1 MLVRCTYISEHCNTY
16 ARPVIIDQILTS
28 LAWFTVP
35 SLIYIKLMNLLWCLR
50 EFGPLYRT
58 LTLVLRSVAYHVE
71 TASARRLVVL
81 VVVGQPVCTYVVGPA
96 NPGTLEHCLPLWV
109 VSVADCLKSSASCTS
124 LCGEFGRCCS
134 NARSFGYKHT
144 SILHTR
150 SSEKFDDMLFYS
162 QTVKTDGR
170 TDEFAI
176 AISRSACIALP
187 MRYMVSSG

>member
-1 MLVRCTYISEHCNTY
+1 MVYRAEFDLRQTYELIMVSQRVWTAVSESDSGPCIKEHRLPCRNCLGSAPGGFGHCGSTIMHVRSRSRKSGNTR
-16 ARPVIIDQILTS
+16 A
-28 LAWFTVP
+28 
-35 SLIYIKLMNLLWCLR
+35 
-50 EFGPLYRT
+50 
-58 LTLVLRSVAYHVE
+58 
-71 TASARRLVVL
+71 
-81 VVVGQPVCTYVVGPA
+81 
-96 NPGTLEHCLPLWV
+96 LPHWV
-109 VSVADCLKSSASCTS
+109 VSVADRLKSSASCTS
-124 LCGEFGRCCS
+124 LRGEFGRCCS
-134 NARSFGYKHT
+134 NARSFGFGYKHT